1 MARRWMTTGIAVVA
15 LCVALSGCGD
25 DSDSGSGTT
34 TTEAGKA
41 AVCTARDN
49 LQESVTGLAD
59 LSVRAEG
66 KDGLD
71 AALDGVQTNLTALED
86 AASDAYEPQV
96 DDVKSS
102 LDSLKSAVG
111 DLGEGDLGGE
121 VQAIGKE
128 ISKVSSATST
138 LFSTREEDCP
148 S

>member
-1 MARRWMTTGIAVVA
+1 MTTGIAVVA

-25 DSDSGSGTT
+25 DSDPGSDTT

-41 AVCTARDN
+41 AVCTARDD

-59 LSVRAEG
+59 LSIAAEG

-86 AASDAYEPQV
+86 AASDTYEPEIEE
-96 DDVKSS
+96 VKSS

-111 DLGEGDLGGE
+111 DVGEGDLGAE
-121 VQAIGKE
+121 VQAIGKD
-128 ISKVSSATST
+128 ISKLSAATAT
-138 LFSTREEDCP
+138 LFATLSEDCP
-148 S
+148 A